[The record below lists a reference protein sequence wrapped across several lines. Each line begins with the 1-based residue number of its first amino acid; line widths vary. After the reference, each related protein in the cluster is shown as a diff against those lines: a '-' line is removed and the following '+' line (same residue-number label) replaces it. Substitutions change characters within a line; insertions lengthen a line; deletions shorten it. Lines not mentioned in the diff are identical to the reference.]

1 MLSGTSKLLPSDADF
16 ITECATYRTR
26 MADAVRCLKD
36 LSRECQKLFE
46 DAVGGPALA
55 GDCINALAMFNSR
68 TGLRGMEA
76 ISRNTADSF
85 ALSNY
90 PYWLK
95 ELHCAYDLDT
105 SGKLSALEQLR
116 YSGAGVQV
124 VCEQWRVQ
132 PGPQGGVGTLGMLV
146 MACIHRHIAG
156 SLLHSEDQTKLCI

>member
-1 MLSGTSKLLPSDADF
+1 
-16 ITECATYRTR
+16 

-132 PGPQGGVGTLGMLV
+132 PGPQGGGGDPWDVGDGLYP
-146 MACIHRHIAG
+146 
-156 SLLHSEDQTKLCI
+156 QTYCRISATQQGPDKVVHLM